1 MVCGARYGHHGCPNA
16 GRHHVKPWAPI
27 HRAASRRRWRLI
39 RQRPGLLV
47 LDNLET
53 PWDLEP
59 ERRATEGTLA
69 ALAVT
74 PGLALLARFF
84 SWPCGPAWALV
95 YPVDQFMPPFDNELF
110 CRIAQASR
118 ITGSYIDAQTKLEIP
133 PSCFSK
139 ALSPRFSPM

>member
-1 MVCGARYGHHGCPNA
+1 M
-16 GRHHVKPWAPI
+16 
-27 HRAASRRRWRLI
+27 
-39 RQRPGLLV
+39 

-74 PGLALLARFF
+74 PGLALLASFRGRDRVG
-84 SWPCGPAWALV
+84 GPAWALV
-95 YPVDQFMPPFDNELF
+95 YPVDQTYAAFRQRAVLPDRAE
-110 CRIAQASR
+110 ASR
-118 ITGSYIDAQTKLEIP
+118 TTGSYIDAQTNLEIP